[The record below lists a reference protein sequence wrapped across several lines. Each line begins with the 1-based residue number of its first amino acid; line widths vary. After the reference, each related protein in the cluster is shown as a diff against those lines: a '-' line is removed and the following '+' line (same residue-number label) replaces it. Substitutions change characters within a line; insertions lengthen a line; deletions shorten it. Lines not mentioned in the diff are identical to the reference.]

1 MFFWTH
7 SLGAMNASLKLL
19 SQEQASKETRA
30 NFPAKSENYYPEK
43 RSGGEA
49 DLRAKLLVR

>member
-1 MFFWTH
+1 M
-7 SLGAMNASLKLL
+7 
-19 SQEQASKETRA
+19 RA

-49 DLRAKLLVR
+49 DQRTKLLVR

>member
-1 MFFWTH
+1 
-7 SLGAMNASLKLL
+7 MNASLKLL

-43 RSGGEA
+43 RSSGEA
-49 DLRAKLLVR
+49 DQRTKLLVR